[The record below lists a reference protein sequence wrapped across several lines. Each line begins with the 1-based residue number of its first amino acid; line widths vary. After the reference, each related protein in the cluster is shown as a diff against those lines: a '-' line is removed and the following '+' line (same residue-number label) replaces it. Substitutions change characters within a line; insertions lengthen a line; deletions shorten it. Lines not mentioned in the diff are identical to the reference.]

1 MDRPQDPPT
10 QRLAL
15 IECLERDGRSARMR
29 DVWQWPLTIGRAL
42 DNDLVLDDPFVA
54 AQHARLEL
62 AEDGSLRL
70 QVLDTLNGV
79 QVGRKRHARG
89 SAVALPAGGTTLQV
103 GGITL
108 RLRLPGEALASE
120 RPLPSLSA
128 GQRWWPLVAG
138 ALVALLTVAENWLG
152 LDPGADTSAWL
163 PKMVGVAGALA
174 AWAGLWALMSKLFQH
189 RFDFNGHLRIL
200 LPWLLGMMLVDQL
213 LPGLAASLDWP
224 WLWHLATP
232 LQVLLGT
239 CLVRAHLLH
248 VLPQHNRAVTAAVVA
263 ALLTGSAITL
273 VATHRATDSFSRAP
287 YMSTLPLPA
296 LQWATPVPS
305 ANLVQ
310 GMAPL
315 AEQLAQR
322 VQKAQQDEA
331 EKGSDDSG
339 E

>member
-1 MDRPQDPPT
+1 MDRPQDHPP

-29 DVWQWPLTIGRAL
+29 DVWQWPLTIGRAI

-54 AQHARLEL
+54 PQHARLEL
-62 AEDGSLRL
+62 APDGGVCL
-70 QVLDTLNGV
+70 QVLDTRNGV
-79 QVGRKRHARG
+79 QVGHQRHALG
-89 SAVALPAGGTTLQV
+89 AKVPMPAGGATLQV

-108 RLRLPGEALASE
+108 RLRLPGETLAAE
-120 RPLPSLSA
+120 RPLPITTSA
-128 GQRWWPLVAG
+128 QRWLPLVAG
-138 ALVALLTVAENWLG
+138 ALVLLQAGAENWLG

-174 AWAGLWALMSKLFQH
+174 GWAGLWALMSKLFQH

-200 LPWLLGMMLVDQL
+200 LPWLLALMVVDQV
-213 LPGLAASLDWP
+213 LPGLAAALDWP
-224 WLWHLATP
+224 WLWHLSNP
-232 LQVLLGT
+232 VQLLLGAG
-239 CLVRAHLLH
+239 LVRAHLLH
-248 VLPQHNRAVTAAVVA
+248 VLPSHVRAVTAAVAA
-263 ALLTGSAITL
+263 ALVTGSAISL
-273 VATHRATDSFSRAP
+273 AGTHRATDSFSRAP

-305 ANLVQ
+305 ATLVQ
-310 GMAPL
+310 ELAPL
-315 AEQLAQR
+315 AQQLAQR

>member
-1 MDRPQDPPT
+1 MDRPQDTPT

-29 DVWQWPLTIGRAL
+29 DVWQWPLTLGRAI

-54 AQHARLEL
+54 PHHARLEL
-62 AEDGSLRL
+62 ADDGSLHL
-70 QVLDTLNGV
+70 QVLDTCNGV
-79 QVGRKRHARG
+79 QMGHQRHAQG
-89 SAVALPAGGTTLQV
+89 AAVPVPAGGTQLQL

-108 RLRLPGEALASE
+108 RLRLPGETLAAE
-120 RPLPSLSA
+120 RPMPADAGARRWLPL
-128 GQRWWPLVAG
+128 GVG
-138 ALVALLTVAENWLG
+138 ALVLLQTSAEHWVD

-163 PKMVGVAGALA
+163 PHLAAVAGALS

-200 LPWLLGMMLVDQL
+200 LPWLLGMMLLAQV
-213 LPGLAASLDWP
+213 LPGLGAALDWP
-224 WLWHLATP
+224 WLWHLSVP
-232 LQVLLGT
+232 VQVLMGT
-239 CLVRAHLLH
+239 MLVRAHLLH
-248 VLPQHNRAVTAAVVA
+248 VLPTHGRAVTAAVIA
-263 ALLTGSAITL
+263 ALITGSAITL
-273 VATHRATDSFSRAP
+273 TATHRATDSFSRAP

-296 LQWATPVPS
+296 LRWITPVPS
-305 ANLVQ
+305 ATLVQ

-322 VQKAQQDEA
+322 VQKAKQDEA
-331 EKGSDDSG
+331 EKGSDDAG